1 MIRMEMSCFMV
12 IAFMAVM
19 YFSAKREK
27 NSIHKI
33 FSSLM
38 IVSMINLIF
47 DGITI
52 YTVNHM
58 EIVEAWVND
67 IAHRLFIGTMV
78 IFFYLVYRYIIAII
92 EDESKSSIKTS
103 PISKA
108 LFVLALGGA
117 AFLPIKYM
125 TTESGGYSYGPA
137 PYMTYASIAVFL
149 VMIVS
154 ILIKYW
160 SAIHS
165 KKKMVIT
172 IAMSIEVIVSL
183 YQAFNPMALLSGMGI
198 MLINLSFYLLIENP
212 DILLV
217 KQVEY
222 ERQKA
227 DAANKSKSVF
237 LSHMS
242 HEIRTPMNSVIGMAD
257 VLLRTKLDDEQREY
271 LKHIKVSGNAL
282 LSIINDI
289 LDLSKIEAG
298 KMELAERVYDVYSE
312 LDNIKVIIE
321 NRIGEKPI
329 NLVYDIDD
337 KLPQVLYGD
346 DIRVR
351 QVIINLL
358 NNAVKFTDEGSISL
372 VIRVVA
378 INQDSIKLK
387 VSVRDTGIGIKEEEL
402 HKLFDAFE
410 QVDKEKNI
418 GKEGTGLGLSISSQL
433 IELMGGKLGV
443 KSEYGKGSSFYFDIE
458 QRIVS
463 LEEYDKIQKESQIPQ
478 FAASKARILIVD
490 DNAMNLKVAEV
501 LLEPLGMQ
509 IDVAESGMAAL
520 NMIKEKHY
528 DLIFMD
534 HMMPV
539 MDGIETTRIIRE
551 LSEEYY
557 TNVPII
563 ALTANAMVDVQ
574 QAYFEAGMNDVLIKP
589 IDMDMLARMLLKWL
603 PAKHIEYQTIDNKEE
618 DTETDIFIE
627 NIDVKEGIKNS
638 GGTKLFIDLL
648 GDFYT
653 LIDSKTNKIR
663 KCLMDGLVK
672 DYTIEVHALKNSARL
687 IGAMELS
694 DKFAYLEKL
703 GNAGDVEELNSHT
716 EDVLELYNS
725 YKSILKPYG
734 KKHNQRQ
741 KLVSNEEILTCI
753 EGINRSIR
761 EFDIDAA
768 DDAMRELEGMVLPEA
783 CTVLMDKLRVYM
795 ADVAMEDIITVTDE
809 MINVVKA

>member
-12 IAFMAVM
+12 IAFIAII
-19 YFSAKREK
+19 YFSAKRE
-27 NSIHKI
+27 NNIIHKI
-33 FSSLM
+33 FSCLM

-58 EIVEAWVND
+58 DTVSTWVND
-67 IAHRLFIGTMV
+67 LAHRFFIGTMI
-78 IFFYLVYRYIIAII
+78 IFFYLVYRYIIAIV
-92 EDESKSSIKTS
+92 EEENKSSIQ
-103 PISKA
+103 PLPLSKV
-108 LFVLALGGA
+108 LFALALGGVV
-117 AFLPIKYM
+117 FLPIKYL
-125 TTESGGYSYGPA
+125 TTENEAYSYGPA

-149 VMIVS
+149 VLI
-154 ILIKYW
+154 IYTLIKYW
-160 SAIHS
+160 KIIHP
-165 KKKMVIT
+165 KKKLVIT
-172 IAMSIEVIVSL
+172 IVMFIEVIVSL

-198 MLINLSFYLLIENP
+198 MLINLSFYLMIENP

-298 KMELAERVYDVYSE
+298 KMELVERVYDVYSE

-329 NLVYDIDD
+329 KLVFDIDD
-337 KLPQVLYGD
+337 KLPQILYGD

-372 VIRVVA
+372 VIKVVA
-378 INQDSIKLK
+378 INQDRIKLK
-387 VSVRDTGIGIKEEEL
+387 VSVNDTGIGIREDEL

-443 KSEYGKGSSFYFDIE
+443 KSEYGKGSSFYFVIE
-458 QRIVS
+458 QIIVPI
-463 LEEYDKIQKESQIPQ
+463 EEYEQIEKEGHIPQ
-478 FAASKARILIVD
+478 FVASKARILIVD
-490 DNAMNLKVAEV
+490 DNVMNLKVAEM

-509 IDVAESGMAAL
+509 IDVAESGMVAL
-520 NMIKEKHY
+520 NMIKENRY

-534 HMMPV
+534 HMMPI
-539 MDGIETTRIIRE
+539 MDGMETTRRIRR
-551 LSEEYY
+551 LPEEYY
-557 TNVPII
+557 ANVPII

-574 QAYFEAGMNDVLIKP
+574 SAYFEAGMNDVLIKP

-603 PAKHIEYQTIDNKEE
+603 PDKIIEYQAVDDSEA
-618 DTETDIFIE
+618 DTEIFIE

-638 GGTKLFIDLL
+638 GGTKLFVALL

-653 LIDSKTNKIR
+653 LIDSKTNKVR
-663 KCLMDGLVK
+663 KCLIDGLLK

-694 DKFAYLEKL
+694 EKFAYLEKL
-703 GNAGDVEELNSHT
+703 GNAEDVEGLHTHT
-716 EDVLELYNS
+716 EDALELYNS
-725 YKSILKPYG
+725 YKSILEPYG
-734 KKHNQRQ
+734 KKYNEGQRQ
-741 KLVSNEEILTCI
+741 VSDEEMLSCI
-753 EGINRSIR
+753 ERINYSIR

-768 DDAMRELEGMVLPEA
+768 DAAMRELESMMIPET
-783 CTVLMDKLRVYM
+783 CVPLMDKLRVYM
-795 ADVAMEDIITVTDE
+795 ADVAMEDIIFVTDD
-809 MINVVKA
+809 MINVIKAR